1 MKANRSTSTH
11 IIVKMA
17 KMKDK
22 DRSLKVA
29 RENQRVIFKRNT
41 IRPSAEFSAEIV
53 QAIREWCAIG
63 NMLKRKT
70 LQPWIPHPARLS
82 FRIEEK

>member
-41 IRPSAEFSAEIV
+41 IRPSAEFSAE
-53 QAIREWCAIG
+53 
-63 NMLKRKT
+63 T
-70 LQPWIPHPARLS
+70 LQARS
-82 FRIEEK
+82 TIHSKSSEREKPKTY